1 MWPDDRLTSLL
12 GIDHPIIQAPMAGGS
27 STPELAAAVGNAG
40 GMGSIAAAMLDEE
53 GLRSEAARARR
64 ATNGPLNINFFV
76 HSPPGEDSAK
86 AGVAVKLL
94 APYYDEL
101 GLGDVPEARATNF
114 PFDEAMAEVVLA
126 LGPKLVS
133 FHFGLPEKALVARLR
148 DAGILVLSSAT
159 TVREAQILEQGGVD
173 IIVAQGIEAGGHRGT
188 FASSFEAAQVG
199 TMALVPQVVDA
210 VSAPVVAAG
219 GIGDGRGIAAA
230 FALGAA
236 GVQLGTVFL
245 NCAEAGIAPVYRAA
259 LLEARDEDTRVT
271 DAFSGRPARGLANRY
286 IEEMAPHKGSLPE
299 FPLMNTLTGPLRK
312 ESAARGSGDFVSLWS
327 GQAVGLNRE
336 TDARTLMETLVAQAQ
351 RLLAPR

>member
-1 MWPDDRLTSLL
+1 
-12 GIDHPIIQAPMAGGS
+12 
-27 STPELAAAVGNAG
+27 
-40 GMGSIAAAMLDEE
+40 MGSIAAAMLDGE
-53 GLRSEAARARR
+53 GWRGAVAQARR

-76 HSPPGEDSAK
+76 HPPPGEDPARAAAAAK
-86 AGVAVKLL
+86 WL
-94 APYYDEL
+94 APYYEEL
-101 GLGDVPEARATNF
+101 GLGDVPDMRPAHL
-114 PFDEAMAEVVLA
+114 PFDEAMADVALE
-126 LGPKLVS
+126 LGPKVVS

-159 TVREAQILEQGGVD
+159 TVREAQILEDGGAD
-173 IIVAQGIEAGGHRGT
+173 IIVAQGFEAGGHRGT
-188 FASSFEAAQVG
+188 FASSYEQAQVG

-210 VSAPVVAAG
+210 VSAPVVASG

-245 NCAEAGIAPVYRAA
+245 NCAEAGIAPVYRKA

-286 IEEMAPHKGSLPE
+286 IEEMKPHEGSLPE
-299 FPLMNTLTGPLRK
+299 FPLMNILTGPLRK
-312 ESAARGSGDFVSLWS
+312 ESAARASRDFVSLWS

-336 TDARTLMETLVAQAQ
+336 TDAGALMENLVARARQ
-351 RLLAPR
+351 LLGS

>member
-12 GIDHPIIQAPMAGGS
+12 GIDHPIIQAPMAGS

-40 GMGSIAAAMLDEE
+40 GMGSIAAAMLD
-53 GLRSEAARARR
+53 GDALRAEVAQARS

-76 HSPPGEDSAK
+76 HEPPQEDEKRA
-86 AGVAVKLL
+86 VAARALL
-94 APYYDEL
+94 KPYYDEL
-101 GLGDVPEARATNF
+101 GLGDVPEVRPTNF

-126 LGPKLVS
+126 LGPKVAS
-133 FHFGLPEKALVARLR
+133 FHFGLPEKSLVARLR

-159 TVREAQILEQGGVD
+159 TVREAKILEQGGVD
-173 IIVAQGIEAGGHRGT
+173 MIVAQGIEAGGHRGT
-188 FASSFEAAQVG
+188 FASSYEQAQVG
-199 TMALVPQVVDA
+199 AMALVPQVVDA
-210 VSAPVVAAG
+210 VSVPVIAAG

-245 NCAEAGIAPVYRAA
+245 NCAEAGIAPVYREA
-259 LLEARDEDTRVT
+259 LLEARDEDTRLT

-286 IEEMAPHKGSLPE
+286 IDEMAPHKGALPD

-312 ESAARGSGDFVSLWS
+312 ESAARASDEFVSLWS
-327 GQAVGLNRE
+327 GQAAGLNRE
-336 TDARTLMETLVAQAQ
+336 TGARALMQKLVAQAQ
-351 RLLAPR
+351 KILGS